1 MHLLIIS
8 LLVILCLFLG
18 AAFSGLNIGL
28 LAIRPTDLKRKAR
41 HGDVIA
47 EKVYKYRKNGNYLI
61 VCLLLGNV
69 AVISILTLLL
79 DSQAGGLIAGL
90 LTTGLITIFA
100 EILPQALFSRKGY
113 ALSRYFFWLLD
124 IVFVVLYPIAKPLSM
139 LLNRFFGEELPTIFS
154 REEITHLVEEHA
166 HTKGSTIDIDES
178 RIVSGALA
186 YSRVSAQEAMT
197 KMADTVTVTLDD
209 DVDASLLIKL
219 KNSGHSRF
227 PVFDSHTGHYVGIL
241 YMKDL
246 LGEHIPQPV
255 TRLYRDNIYDIS
267 DDSPLDTVLSRFIQT
282 KSHLFLVVADDDVA
296 IGIITLE
303 DVIEEILNR
312 EIIDEFEPES

>member
-1 MHLLIIS
+1 MHWLIVS
-8 LLVILCLFLG
+8 LLVIVCLFLG

-28 LAIRPTDLKRKAR
+28 LTVRPTELKRKAR
-41 HGDVIA
+41 HGDKIA
-47 EKVYKYRKNGNYLI
+47 EQVYKYRKNGNYLI

-100 EILPQALFSRKGY
+100 EILPQAWFSRQGY

-139 LLNRFFGEELPTIFS
+139 LLNRFFGEELPTVFS

-186 YSRVSAQEAMT
+186 YSRLTAEEAMT
-197 KMADTVTVTLDD
+197 TMADTVTVAIEDE
-209 DVDASLLIKL
+209 VDAGLLIKL

-227 PVFDSHTGHYVGIL
+227 PVFDSRLGRYTGIL

-246 LGEHIPQPV
+246 LGETLPLPV
-255 TRLYRDNIYDIS
+255 TRLYRDKIYEIS

-282 KSHLFLVVADDDVA
+282 KSHLFLVVADDEVGV
-296 IGIITLE
+296 GIITLE
-303 DVIEEILNR
+303 DVIEEILKR
-312 EIIDEFEPES
+312 EIIDEFEPEP

>member
-1 MHLLIIS
+1 VHWLLIIA
-8 LLVILCLFLG
+8 LVLICLFLG

-28 LAIRPTDLKRKAR
+28 LTVRPTELKRKAR

-47 EKVYKYRKNGNYLI
+47 ERVYKYRKNGNYLI

-90 LTTGLITIFA
+90 LTTALITIFA

-124 IVFVVLYPIAKPLSM
+124 IVFVILYPIAKPLSIM
-139 LLNRFFGEELPTIFS
+139 LNRFFGEELPTIYS

-166 HTKGSTIDIDES
+166 HTKGSTIDVDES

-186 YSRVSAQEAMT
+186 YSRVLAKDAMT
-197 KMADTVTVTLDD
+197 KMADTETVALDD
-209 DVDASLLIKL
+209 EVDASLLIKL

-227 PVFDSHTGHYVGIL
+227 PVFDSQLGHYVGIL
-241 YMKDL
+241 YIKDI
-246 LGEHIPQPV
+246 LGEDLPQPV
-255 TRLYRDNIYDIS
+255 TRLYRDRIYDIS

-282 KSHLFLVVADDDVA
+282 KSHLFLVLADDDIAV
-296 IGIITLE
+296 GIITLE

-312 EIIDEFEPES
+312 EIVDEFEPKT